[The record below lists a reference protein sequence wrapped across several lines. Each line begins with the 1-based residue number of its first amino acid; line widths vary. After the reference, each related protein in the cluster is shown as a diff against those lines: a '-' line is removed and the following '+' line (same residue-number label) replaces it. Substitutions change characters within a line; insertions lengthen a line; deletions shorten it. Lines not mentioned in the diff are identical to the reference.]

1 MRALIID
8 IRAEGIHA
16 LAIEIIDEGEEFRY
30 GDTYEDAEE
39 QPLSDEARG
48 MLKNLIEQIRKDSDG
63 N

>member
-8 IRAEGIHA
+8 IRAEGTHA